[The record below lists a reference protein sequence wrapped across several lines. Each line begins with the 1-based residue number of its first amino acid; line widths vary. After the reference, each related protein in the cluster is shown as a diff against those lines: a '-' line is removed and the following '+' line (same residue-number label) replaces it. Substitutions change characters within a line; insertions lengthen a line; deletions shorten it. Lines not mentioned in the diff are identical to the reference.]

1 MKLILLSSEGERHED
16 RIPEGIFSSLDS
28 AINWILKKN
37 PDHYVVK
44 HTIQTDYDNE
54 AIDIYV
60 YHNSWNISDD
70 EKECEANFIAES
82 FYLDKSKGK
91 S

>member
-37 PDHYVVK
+37 PNHYIEKSIVE
-44 HTIQTDYDNE
+44 TDYDNE
-54 AIDIYV
+54 ATDIYL
-60 YHNSWNISDD
+60 YHNSWDISDD
-70 EKECEANFIAES
+70 EKEYEANYIAEY
-82 FYLDKSKGK
+82 FYLDKIKK
-91 S
+91 